1 LYGFSLTLAFLQ
13 VVSESI
19 GGIEFMII
27 EYAPKNT
34 PYYGGMSMDIITP
47 CWTITDN
54 KKPAKPYGLRVFK
67 LIRILLNLYL
77 VEAGST
83 EPRTEYHN

>member
-1 LYGFSLTLAFLQ
+1 
-13 VVSESI
+13 
-19 GGIEFMII
+19 MII

-77 VEAGST
+77 VEAGGIEPPSVST
-83 EPRTEYHN
+83 PPQALHAYLVL